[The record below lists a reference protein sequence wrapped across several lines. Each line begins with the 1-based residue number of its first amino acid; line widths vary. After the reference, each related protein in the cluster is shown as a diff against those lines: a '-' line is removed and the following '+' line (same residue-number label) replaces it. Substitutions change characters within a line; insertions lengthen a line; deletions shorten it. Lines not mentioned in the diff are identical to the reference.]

1 MPRPTP
7 RRRPTSKK
15 TAEVVGEG
23 WQGPDDLVL
32 FFDEARFGAKP
43 EVARQWASRGK
54 RPRAVVLP
62 GYENFFWYAAVAPRG
77 GESFVL
83 ELPWV
88 DAEMV
93 SLYLDRLAAAFPGR
107 RILLIWDRAGTHV
120 ARGVRV
126 PEHIHLL
133 SLPAYSPE
141 LNPVTPAATACS
153 GRSPRS
159 SRRSPPC
166 SVASRR
172 TAWRRSA
179 IVTICHVIT
188 RKWYNTPQ
196 VGVAGVHPAQVP
208 VIGQAQVVF
217 DKRV

>member
-1 MPRPTP
+1 
-7 RRRPTSKK
+7 
-15 TAEVVGEG
+15 
-23 WQGPDDLVL
+23 VL

-126 PEHIHLL
+126 PERIHLL

-141 LNPVTPAATACS
+141 LNPVEHLWPYLRRHACRNRLFRSLAEIKQALAAVFRRLTPD
-153 GRSPRS
+153 RL
-159 SRRSPPC
+159 
-166 SVASRR
+166 AS
-172 TAWRRSA
+172 
-179 IVTICHVIT
+179 ICHCNYLSC
-188 RKWYNTPQ
+188 YN
-196 VGVAGVHPAQVP
+196 
-208 VIGQAQVVF
+208 
-217 DKRV
+217 